1 MKCLL
6 CESDFLREEVLKN
19 HYIYT
24 HKVNK
29 ADAYFN
35 GLFMPDTIHKGC
47 EICHIKFQKSR
58 SKKNHMFPFHYEQ
71 MGGSRQNFQRPI
83 NVLKRGPI
91 TYYSIT
97 YEQHKT
103 FYGFFGDGIVEDF

>member
-1 MKCLL
+1 MKQTLTSMVYL
-6 CESDFLREEVLKN
+6 CQIQSIKVVTFATSNFKSQEV
-19 HYIYT
+19 
-24 HKVNK
+24 
-29 ADAYFN
+29 
-35 GLFMPDTIHKGC
+35 
-47 EICHIKFQKSR
+47 
-58 SKKNHMFPFHYEQ
+58 KKTHMFPFHYGQ

-91 TYYSIT
+91 TYCSIT

>member
-1 MKCLL
+1 
-6 CESDFLREEVLKN
+6 
-19 HYIYT
+19 
-24 HKVNK
+24 
-29 ADAYFN
+29 
-35 GLFMPDTIHKGC
+35 
-47 EICHIKFQKSR
+47 
-58 SKKNHMFPFHYEQ
+58 MFPFHYGQ

-83 NVLKRGPI
+83 NVLKKGPI